1 MSLFKTKEWW
11 RTRCGANETFDKHSL
26 LAAPLFGNERQDILV
41 VGSHDGY
48 LRMYSPSSRWVDETK
63 SPTNYKSTDLMIE
76 TRLDDCIVDMKAGK
90 FVSGS
95 QDLRLAVLTPS
106 KLTVYNVALVD
117 QSTEYGDRCELKI
130 AYEHP
135 LPRFPASLTVGPFGG
150 VRGRD
155 FLCVQCL
162 DGTLLFYEQ
171 EMFAFSQVT
180 RNRLLAEPIIYV
192 PRYDLFVAAS
202 SSWYLECHRY
212 QSMAEWSRSTERVS
226 GSANGAEERDAQ
238 HRRAN
243 ATSLEPDWTYNIGE
257 AVLGIEA
264 VTLSSFEVG
273 IVVLGEKHLY
283 CLKDNCTSVK
293 YAKRLEYKPLCFRAY
308 VIEPDGKLMVL
319 VIADTSTLMIYEG
332 STLKW
337 SAQLPFAPVA
347 VARVQLE
354 HLQGVIVVLSAD
366 GRLEACYLGSE
377 PSLFVA
383 PPLHPRGYDYT
394 AAEQELAEL
403 RALSRKSKDSENRA
417 SDAGMDAEL
426 IVSINVSLDSN
437 SSDHRSDNEVE
448 AQLQP
453 ICNVTIE
460 LSSYAVLSDV
470 QVCVDVCKPL
480 VVADDF
486 YALPNLCE
494 RHATKTRVY
503 VDGDLPAISS
513 EIRATV
519 TYRTDAGAL
528 RSVRRTSQLPL
539 KTMLRSCPP
548 ESSASFVTVIKSGA
562 PLLTFTQLFPE
573 FSADQSQ
580 RQGWNALGLRHLN
593 SGHTV
598 TVASGNAGNRYR
610 VQSNDGLSSTLVV
623 SRLIDRSR
631 SKNEE
636 SVGTTI
642 GQNHIRLVHQR
653 IDDHFAAR
661 QKINRITNEIGL
673 LTSQLRNVERK
684 MLRAVRERNERSLP
698 DTGLPFLFDS
708 TCDTIFALLEQ
719 LAQARAE
726 RERAGHELR
735 CSVELLLLLVRSNA
749 TNDKYEALRA
759 AIGFEPRPSDR
770 FDWEEIADAALVALL
785 KSVLKKP
792 ATSET
797 RSSST
802 WNALTPIS
810 SNKEVN
816 KLKTRLAHAIRR
828 LEGSRE
834 SDIAEIE
841 LNDGNVESA

>member
-1 MSLFKTKEWW
+1 MGGRNEITDQLQVHGFDDRDSIRRLHRGYEGGKVRLRLARFTFGGIDAIKVDRLQRGSGRPIHRIRRSV
-11 RTRCGANETFDKHSL
+11 RTEDRLRAS
-26 LAAPLFGNERQDILV
+26 AAEI
-41 VGSHDGY
+41 S
-48 LRMYSPSSRWVDETK
+48 
-63 SPTNYKSTDLMIE
+63 
-76 TRLDDCIVDMKAGK
+76 CIVDGRT
-90 FVSGS
+90 VRRRSRQRLS
-95 QDLRLAVLTPS
+95 LRSMPGR
-106 KLTVYNVALVD
+106 D
-117 QSTEYGDRCELKI
+117 
-130 AYEHP
+130 
-135 LPRFPASLTVGPFGG
+135 ASLLRAGDVRVQPGDAESVVGRADHLRSALRSVRRRQLLLVSRVSQVPKYGG
-150 VRGRD
+150 VVEKHGTSLWERERRGGAR
-155 FLCVQCL
+155 
-162 DGTLLFYEQ
+162 
-171 EMFAFSQVT
+171 
-180 RNRLLAEPIIYV
+180 R
-192 PRYDLFVAAS
+192 AAS
-202 SSWYLECHRY
+202 ARQCHEPR
-212 QSMAEWSRSTERVS
+212 ARLDV
-226 GSANGAEERDAQ
+226 Q
-238 HRRAN
+238 HRRSGSRHRGCHFEQLRGWHSGSRRE
-243 ATSLEPDWTYNIGE
+243 TSVLSKGQLYVGQVRQE
-257 AVLGIEA
+257 AGIQA
-264 VTLSSFEVG
+264 ALLSS
-273 IVVLGEKHLY
+273 LRYRSMTTML
-283 CLKDNCTSVK
+283 S
-293 YAKRLEYKPLCFRAY
+293 
-308 VIEPDGKLMVL
+308 EPDGKLMVL

-770 FDWEEIADAALVALL
+770 FVSNVIRNVDNVEFRTVRSDITKLGAWKQDWEEIADAALVALL